1 MQHELALWTNSRRAF
16 FANLLGKCFFLTGGA
31 RLLSVTGKAIC
42 FETLRP
48 FAGNSLDLAGG
59 TAQPAQIAEGYS
71 ALWNRGWGVWIAS
84 GNHTD
89 I

>member
-1 MQHELALWTNSRRAF
+1 MQHELALWTNSCRAF
-16 FANLLGKCFFLTGGA
+16 FANLLGKCFFLTGEAG
-31 RLLSVTGKAIC
+31 LLPVTDKAIC

-59 TAQPAQIAEGYS
+59 TAQPAQVAEGYS
-71 ALWNRGWGVWIAS
+71 ALWNRGGGVLVAS